1 MTVVD
6 THTHAGINW
15 FEPVEM
21 LLHQMTLNEV
31 DHAVLIQHGR
41 PEYGTYDHSYL
52 YECVDRFPGKFEII
66 AIVDSKKTNSLQE
79 LEEHKKKGAAGVRL
93 TATTR
98 SPGPDKLACL
108 LYTSPSPRDR
118 G

>member
-66 AIVDSKKTNSLQE
+66 AIVDSKT
-79 LEEHKKKGAAGVRL
+79 
-93 TATTR
+93 
-98 SPGPDKLACL
+98 CL
-108 LYTSPSPRDR
+108 LYTSPSPRD
-118 G
+118 

>member
-31 DHAVLIQHGR
+31 DPV
-41 PEYGTYDHSYL
+41 SYTHL
-52 YECVDRFPGKFEII
+52 RAHE
-66 AIVDSKKTNSLQE
+66 T
-79 LEEHKKKGAAGVRL
+79 
-93 TATTR
+93 
-98 SPGPDKLACL
+98 
-108 LYTSPSPRDR
+108 
-118 G
+118 

>member
-79 LEEHKKKGAAGVRL
+79 LEEHKKKRCGWGSIDSEDPFSRARQIGY
-93 TATTR
+93 
-98 SPGPDKLACL
+98 LAEGSGTQNGC
-108 LYTSPSPRDR
+108 
-118 G
+118 

>member
-31 DHAVLIQHGR
+31 DHAVLI
-41 PEYGTYDHSYL
+41 PVSY
-52 YECVDRFPGKFEII
+52 
-66 AIVDSKKTNSLQE
+66 T
-79 LEEHKKKGAAGVRL
+79 HL
-93 TATTR
+93 TLPTKA
-98 SPGPDKLACL
+98 
-108 LYTSPSPRDR
+108 
-118 G
+118 